1 MKECKEDVCIH
12 LNYFIEVRRDMSV
25 RKFITTYFG
34 GSTEEK
40 QQEKVTISPLKI
52 IAPKNELIVN
62 PMTKREDRTY
72 HIFTDGGCE
81 NNGKKNARGGYGVYF
96 YNEKPELSLNVSKPL
111 NRDENQTNNRA
122 ELRAIQTALVALE
135 SRIPHIRENYDIY
148 WIWSD
153 SEYSIHS
160 LTKWAAG
167 WKRNGWKKKDGN
179 TIQNLDIIQDVY
191 DRLHNNKAITLHF
204 VKAHNDAH
212 QNEFPWCGNVKAD
225 QLATEAIRSSNAFFR
240 HP

>member
-1 MKECKEDVCIH
+1 
-12 LNYFIEVRRDMSV
+12 MSV

-34 GSTEEK
+34 APTQG
-40 QQEKVTISPLKI
+40 QGQAQGQEYITISPLRI
-52 IAPKNELIVN
+52 TAPKNELVLN

-81 NNGKKNARGGYGVYF
+81 NNGKKNARGGYGVHF
-96 YNEKPELSLNVSKPL
+96 YNEKPDLCLDVSNPL
-111 NRDENQTNNRA
+111 NRDESQTNNRA
-122 ELRAIQTALVALE
+122 ELRAIQTALVLLE
-135 SRIPHIRENYDIY
+135 NRIPHIREKYDTF

-160 LTKWAAG
+160 LTKWAPG
-167 WKRNGWKKKDGN
+167 WKRNGWKKRDGN

-191 DRLHNNKAITLHF
+191 DRLQSSKAITLHY

-212 QNEFPWCGNVKAD
+212 KHEFPWCGNVKAD
-225 QLATEAIRSSNAFFR
+225 ELATKAIQSNNAFFLR
-240 HP
+240 L